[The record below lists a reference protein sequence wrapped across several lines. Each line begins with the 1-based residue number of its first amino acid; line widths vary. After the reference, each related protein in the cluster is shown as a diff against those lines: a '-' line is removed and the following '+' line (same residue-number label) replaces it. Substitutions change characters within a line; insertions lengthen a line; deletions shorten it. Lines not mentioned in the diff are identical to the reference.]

1 MSCELHLRLCLP
13 VDLCTEVIMDKIR
26 VLIVDDHAMV
36 RQGIATFIE
45 LQDDV
50 ELVGE
55 AANGREAIAR
65 VEECKPDVV
74 LMDLVMPEMDG
85 VTATREIKVRYPDVK
100 VLVLT
105 SFVND
110 AQLTPALQ
118 AGASGYLLKDIAAD
132 DLMKAIRAAQRG
144 ETPLAPAVAKKLV
157 EGARTPQDDE
167 SGKLAALT
175 ERERQVLALLGR
187 GLSNKEIAAKLSIS
201 EKTVKFHVSGV
212 LSKLGVSDR
221 TQAALF
227 AAKHQVP

>member
-1 MSCELHLRLCLP
+1 M
-13 VDLCTEVIMDKIR
+13 IR

-65 VEECKPDVV
+65 VDESNPDVV

-85 VTATREIKVRYPDVK
+85 VAATREIKARHPDVK

-110 AQLTPALQ
+110 AQLAPALQ
-118 AGASGYLLKDIAAD
+118 AGASGYLLKDISAD
-132 DLMKAIRAAQRG
+132 ELMKAIRAAQRG
-144 ETPLAPAVAKKLV
+144 EAPLAPAVARKLI
-157 EGARTPQDDE
+157 EGVAVPREDTRQLDQ
-167 SGKLAALT
+167 LT
-175 ERERQVLALLGR
+175 ERERQVLALLGH

-212 LSKLGVSDR
+212 LSKLRVSDR

-227 AAKHQVP
+227 ASKHGLA

>member
-1 MSCELHLRLCLP
+1 MSQSAIGNP
-13 VDLCTEVIMDKIR
+13 QSAIDKIR

-85 VTATREIKVRYPDVK
+85 VTATHEIKARHPDVK

-105 SFVND
+105 SFVHD
-110 AQLTPALQ
+110 AQITPALQ
-118 AGASGYLLKDIAAD
+118 AGASGYLLKDISAD
-132 DLMKAIRAAQRG
+132 ELMKAIRAAQRG
-144 ETPLAPAVAKKLV
+144 ESPLAPAVATKLV
-157 EGARTPQDDE
+157 EGVAAPREE
-167 SGKLAALT
+167 SHALDQLT
-175 ERERQVLALLGR
+175 EREREVLALLGR

-212 LSKLGVSDR
+212 LSKLGLSDR

-227 AAKHQVP
+227 AVKHEVE

>member
-1 MSCELHLRLCLP
+1 
-13 VDLCTEVIMDKIR
+13 MDRIR

-45 LQDDV
+45 LHDDI

-55 AANGREAIAR
+55 AANGREALER
-65 VEECKPDVV
+65 VEQFKPDVV

-85 VTATREIKVRYPDVK
+85 VTATREIKTRFPNVK

-118 AGASGYLLKDIAAD
+118 AGASGYLLKDLSANE
-132 DLMKAIRAAQRG
+132 LVNAIRAVHHG
-144 ETPLAPAVAKKLV
+144 EAPLAPQVARKLV
-157 EGARTPQDDE
+157 EGTREPHDADAA
-167 SGKLAALT
+167 KLATLT
-175 ERERQVLALLGR
+175 DRERQVLALLGH
-187 GLSNKEIAAKLSIS
+187 GLSNRDIARQLVIS
-201 EKTVKFHVSGV
+201 EKTVKFHVSSI
-212 LSKLGVSDR
+212 LSKLELDDR

-227 AAKHQVP
+227 AAKHQVT

>member
-1 MSCELHLRLCLP
+1 M
-13 VDLCTEVIMDKIR
+13 IR

-65 VEECKPDVV
+65 VDESNPDVV

-85 VTATREIKVRYPDVK
+85 VAATREIKARHPDVR

-110 AQLTPALQ
+110 AQLAPALQ
-118 AGASGYLLKDIAAD
+118 AGASGYLLKDISAD
-132 DLMKAIRAAQRG
+132 ELMKAIRAAQRG
-144 ETPLAPAVAKKLV
+144 EAPLAPAVARKLI
-157 EGARTPQDDE
+157 EGVAVPREDTRQLDQ
-167 SGKLAALT
+167 LT
-175 ERERQVLALLGR
+175 ERERQVLALLGH

-212 LSKLGVSDR
+212 LSKLRVSDR

-227 AAKHQVP
+227 ASKHGLA

>member
-1 MSCELHLRLCLP
+1 MS
-13 VDLCTEVIMDKIR
+13 KIR

-50 ELVGE
+50 ELIGE

-65 VEECKPDVV
+65 VEELKPDVV

>member
-1 MSCELHLRLCLP
+1 MG
-13 VDLCTEVIMDKIR
+13 KIR

-36 RQGIATFIE
+36 RQGIAAFIE

-65 VEECKPDVV
+65 VEETKPDVV

-85 VTATREIKVRYPDVK
+85 VTATREIKAHHPEVK
-100 VLVLT
+100 VLALT
-105 SFVND
+105 SFVTD
-110 AQLTPALQ
+110 AQITPALQ
-118 AGASGYLLKDIAAD
+118 AGASGYLLKDIVAD
-132 DLMKAIRAAQRG
+132 DLMNAIRAAQHG
-144 ETPLAPAVAKKLV
+144 ETPLAPAVAKKLI
-157 EGARTPQDDE
+157 EGVMSPHEDARRLDQ
-167 SGKLAALT
+167 LT
-175 ERERQVLALLGR
+175 ERERQVLALLGH

-212 LSKLGVSDR
+212 LSKLGLNDR

-227 AAKHQVP
+227 ASKYQVT